1 MSIWEDGMRTVQRTP
16 TPPVALGDSLAI
28 DRRRSFLQY
37 LRLNSTKREQT
48 RVPIME
54 FDSREILRDLSHVF
68 LGKCAFCEQSSE
80 NMYVHRFRP
89 TNDADPIIGGEE
101 DGRNRDAHLY
111 YGWLSDAWINLYPI
125 CGECRPKR
133 TNYFPVAGQRMQ
145 IPTVEEYA
153 RFVDKG
159 DGSWPELALDETPL
173 LLDPCGSE
181 DIVRHLVP
189 LEDGSLQA
197 ASPSGEETI
206 KHFNLN
212 RTRLK
217 KRRQQAFADYA
228 KLRGR
233 GPNDTNEFI
242 GLWQILSRQTNVS
255 DAELISITASANFVE
270 EDDAARPRLTEIRL
284 TNFKAIESLSIKMP
298 AAPDPSERLAQALLI
313 LGENAAGKSSILEA
327 IALALIH
334 PDARGELV
342 PKPDSL
348 RLDPSFMGAPDVKKK
363 ASARVRLLYDGKRE
377 SVLTIRG
384 RGFSQTGFTQLPLVF
399 GYGAYR
405 HYLSDLHSW
414 QPTRPVISLFRSDS
428 LLTNPEEWLLGLS
441 LTDFRSVVQALGA
454 IFGAAEEVDVIYRD
468 LGAKRCF
475 VEMQIDASGK
485 KSRTPL
491 GNVSSG
497 FRTILA
503 LTCDMMRW
511 LMDRSVNPGFVSLIS
526 AEGIV
531 LIDEVEAHLH
541 PRWKIQIM
549 KGLRTALP
557 AMTFIVTTHDP
568 LCLRG
573 MRDGE
578 VVVLSKV
585 ADQRPGSSIPV
596 MVDRLTALPKVAT
609 LTIEQ
614 LLTSD
619 LFSLFSTDDPRTE
632 ESLARLGDYL
642 SKNDGSAP
650 GKDVKMAMDAI
661 QEQILGALPIGT
673 SEVARL
679 VQEAVSLYLVQ
690 RRNLPAE
697 RREAL
702 RKTTRDRILAAL
714 ETV

>member
-1 MSIWEDGMRTVQRTP
+1 M
-16 TPPVALGDSLAI
+16 PPSALGGSLAI
-28 DRRRSFLQY
+28 AGRHSFLQY
-37 LRLNSTKREQT
+37 LQLDPTKREQT

-54 FDSREILRDLSHVF
+54 FDSQEILRALSHVF
-68 LGKCAFCEQSSE
+68 FGKCAFCEQASKS
-80 NMYVHRFRP
+80 MYVHRFRP
-89 TNDADPIIGGEE
+89 TNDADPTIGGEE
-101 DGRNRDAHLY
+101 DGRSRDAHLY

-133 TNYFPVAGQRMQ
+133 TNYFPVSGQRMPVPSAEQ
-145 IPTVEEYA
+145 YT
-153 RFVDKG
+153 RFVEKG
-159 DGSWPELALDETPL
+159 DGTWPDLELDEIAL
-173 LLDPCGSE
+173 LLDPCGSD

-189 LEDGSLQA
+189 LDDGSLQA
-197 ASPSGEETI
+197 ATPSGEETI
-206 KHFNLN
+206 KHFSLN
-212 RTRLK
+212 RPRLK
-217 KRRQQAFADYA
+217 KKRQQAFTDYA
-228 KLRGR
+228 KLRGS

-242 GLWQILSRQTNVS
+242 GLWRILSRQTAVS
-255 DAELISITASANFVE
+255 EAEQSSITASANIVE
-270 EDDAARPRLTEIRL
+270 EDDTAARPRLTEIRL
-284 TNFKAIESLSIKMP
+284 TNFKAIESLSIKLP

-327 IALALIH
+327 VALALIQ
-334 PDARGELV
+334 PDARPDLV
-342 PKPDSL
+342 SKPDGL
-348 RLDPSFMGAPDVKKK
+348 RLDPSFMGAPEVKKK

-377 SVLTIRG
+377 STLTIRG
-384 RGFSQTGFTQLPLVF
+384 SGFSQTGLNQLPFVF

-405 HYLSDLHSW
+405 HYLSDLHPWKPS
-414 QPTRPVISLFRSDS
+414 RPVISLFHSES

-441 LTDFRSVVQALGA
+441 LTEFRSVMQALGA

-468 LGAKRCF
+468 PAAKRCF

-491 GNVSSG
+491 SNVSSG

-503 LTCDMMRW
+503 LSCDIMRW

-578 VVVLSKV
+578 VVVLSKIV
-585 ADQRPGSSIPV
+585 DQRPGSQIPV
-596 MVDRLTALPKVAT
+596 MVDGLTALPKVAT

-619 LFSLFSTDDPRTE
+619 LFSLFSTDDPKTE

-642 SKNDGSAP
+642 AKNDGSAP
-650 GKDVKMAMDAI
+650 AKEVKKAMDAI
-661 QEQILGALPIGT
+661 HRQILEELPVGT

-679 VQEAVSLYLVQ
+679 VQEAVSIYLVK
-690 RRNLPAE
+690 RRNLPTQK
-697 RREAL
+697 RNAL
-702 RKTTRDRILAAL
+702 RKATRDRILAAL
-714 ETV
+714 ETI